1 MQDSNGSGRRKYDKE
16 FKAEAV
22 RMITEGGRTV
32 ADVARSLGIHENQ
45 LHRWKREYENDPG
58 SSFPGKGHLKPQD
71 EEMRRLKRENANL
84 KEEREIL
91 KKALA
96 IFSRHPK

>member
-45 LHRWKREYENDPG
+45 LHRWRREYEDDPN
-58 SSFPGKGHLKPQD
+58 SSFPGKGHLKPHD
-71 EEMRRLKRENANL
+71 EEMKRLQKENANL
-84 KEEREIL
+84 KEAFEKLGLLGEG
-91 KKALA
+91 
-96 IFSRHPK
+96 S